1 MLENNN
7 KANGLSLPLADKV
20 KINIGLD
27 RALVYLI
34 ELRDSGEIDP
44 TSVDEVGDIIHTL
57 EEIMD
62 ALQDSK

>member
-7 KANGLSLPLADKV
+7 KANGLSLPLGDNV
-20 KINIGLD
+20 KISIGLD

-34 ELRDSGEIDP
+34 ELRDSGEIEP
-44 TSVDEVGDIIHTL
+44 ISIDEVGDIIYTL

>member
-7 KANGLSLPLADKV
+7 KANGLSLPLGDKV

-34 ELRDSGEIDP
+34 ELRDSGEIEP
-44 TSVDEVGDIIHTL
+44 ISIDEVGDIIYTL